1 MTKDW
6 DLPVPSEAFCPA
18 TLGEWCLFKAPM
30 KSEACSEHPGR
41 VNRSCLEIKEDGL
54 EGLDGRCG
62 AVEGLWWEWKKWEG
76 EIQGTAGRWK
86 VQG

>member
-1 MTKDW
+1 MST
-6 DLPVPSEAFCPA
+6 
-18 TLGEWCLFKAPM
+18 
-30 KSEACSEHPGR
+30 PGR

-76 EIQGTAGRWK
+76 EIQGTSGRWK